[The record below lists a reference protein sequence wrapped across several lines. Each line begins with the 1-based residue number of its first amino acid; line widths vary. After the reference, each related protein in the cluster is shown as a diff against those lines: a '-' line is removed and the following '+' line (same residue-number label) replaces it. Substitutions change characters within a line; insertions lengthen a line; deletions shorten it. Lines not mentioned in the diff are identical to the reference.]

1 MVRFVSFWDEKLL
14 FIDVFF
20 YILLA
25 VHVSGALFIARTLN
39 IQTWEHVRGRS
50 KLHLENTKS
59 EEKKNPTPAAAPD
72 QNEIPKSLCQQA
84 NNANPSQSVVRLSSL
99 GQTNKP
105 EHIPTPFALSHATS
119 A

>member
-50 KLHLENTKS
+50 KLHLETTKS
-59 EEKKNPTPAAAPD
+59 EEKKTYPSRCTG
-72 QNEIPKSLCQQA
+72 PKRNTKITVSAGKQRK
-84 NNANPSQSVVRLSSL
+84 SISVR
-99 GQTNKP
+99 GQV
-105 EHIPTPFALSHATS
+105 E
-119 A
+119 